1 MRNSLL
7 VIIFMGPTMQI
18 NKLARRSFFLN
29 SCLVVLLIASNILF
43 FTSNQGEIFNDT
55 CVSVLRTEER
65 ISGFHSTE
73 TIRLVLNTDNS
84 GYIAF
89 SGNINLHEKVM
100 TLYREFRFTYEKES
114 NGLYRLSNI
123 ETVKHSS
130 DNAPDTLIDSV
141 FFSTHHEKARYMTLG
156 KIMNSYIIGNLHSP
170 VFICVVK

>member
-1 MRNSLL
+1 MRINN
-7 VIIFMGPTMQI
+7 II
-18 NKLARRSFFLN
+18 RRPFFLN
-29 SCLVVLLIASNILF
+29 SSLVILLLACNVLY
-43 FTSNQGEIFNDT
+43 FTSNQGENFNDT

-73 TIRLVLNTDNS
+73 TIRLVLNADNS

-114 NGLYRLSNI
+114 NGLYKLSNI

-141 FFSTHHEKARYMTLG
+141 FFSTHNDKARYMTLG
-156 KIMNSYIIGNLHSP
+156 KIMNAYIIGNLHSP